1 MTVVYMNATQTEGLL
16 GMIAVIAIL
25 GLLVLPAV
33 IGIAHDRMIDRQIRR
48 SQREEATRTKE
59 AKEKKETGRPSR
71 PRRHHGAAHPVR
83 TAGQK
88 SSSRS
93 TVPST
98 ATWYADGRRSK
109 KFVSS

>member
-1 MTVVYMNATQTEGLL
+1 MNGNQIEGLIGMLVTL
-16 GMIAVIAIL
+16 GIL
-25 GLLVLPAV
+25 VLLVLPSV
-33 IGIAHDRMIDRQIRR
+33 LGIVHDRRVDRQLREAQEARGGRR
-48 SQREEATRTKE
+48 
-59 AKEKKETGRPSR
+59 
-71 PRRHHGAAHPVR
+71 
-83 TAGQK
+83 GQK